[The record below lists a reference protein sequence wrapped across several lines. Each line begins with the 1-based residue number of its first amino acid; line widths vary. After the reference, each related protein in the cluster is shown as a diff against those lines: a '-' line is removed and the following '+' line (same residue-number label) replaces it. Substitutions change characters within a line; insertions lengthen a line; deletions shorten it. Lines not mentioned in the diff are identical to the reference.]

1 MHCIIAFI
9 CRTLLLTFYIVLGRY
24 EYNAA
29 PLDMLDRIV
38 VTCLQA
44 CVLGA
49 AWSVYEV
56 CAFVIRVLSRSR
68 AYALLPAALERV
80 SDSTGSSDSVDNTIC
95 LLIDKEAT
103 DKRTVDAEDKK
114 TTVTDRVATDAA
126 DKDTAPTDSAV
137 LDGQDTDA
145 QDTDAQGTDAQGKYE
160 DYVSRVSLDP
170 CNNTRVVF
178 DSRPALARYVAKV
191 HLIGVVVWTTM
202 LSIDYVLTQT
212 SFVFALGM
220 LLGNVAWVLSGPPG
234 RASMPSHVIAL
245 YWFLIFSLILVYLIR
260 DGASALV
267 NTENELGMT
276 PSRVEWSQ
284 TFVAVNV
291 LLSPA
296 SCGFTWTFWI
306 DARTLLS
313 HYHTS
318 LYTSV
323 ILSVPVLIFVR
334 GTYLADILSRY
345 TTPWLTYVIF
355 IEPVLKFMTIYVM
368 TLSLD
373 AESVVEMLTVNTSVI
388 GACYLYFEP
397 HDVSFNATV
406 AILVAT
412 LVALHLARL
421 TRRALRERRIR
432 QHDNFVLV
440 DD

>member
-1 MHCIIAFI
+1 
-9 CRTLLLTFYIVLGRY
+9 
-24 EYNAA
+24 
-29 PLDMLDRIV
+29 
-38 VTCLQA
+38 
-44 CVLGA
+44 
-49 AWSVYEV
+49 
-56 CAFVIRVLSRSR
+56 
-68 AYALLPAALERV
+68 
-80 SDSTGSSDSVDNTIC
+80 
-95 LLIDKEAT
+95 
-103 DKRTVDAEDKK
+103 
-114 TTVTDRVATDAA
+114 
-126 DKDTAPTDSAV
+126 
-137 LDGQDTDA
+137 
-145 QDTDAQGTDAQGKYE
+145 
-160 DYVSRVSLDP
+160 VSRVSLDP

-178 DSRPALARYVAKV
+178 DSRPALSRYVVKV
-191 HLIGVVVWTTM
+191 HLIGVVVWTTI

-220 LLGNVAWVLSGPPG
+220 LLGNIAWVISGPVG
-234 RASMPSHVIAL
+234 RTSMPSHVIAL

-260 DGASALV
+260 DGESALV

-306 DARTLLS
+306 DAHTLLS
-313 HYHTS
+313 HYLTS
-318 LYTSV
+318 LYTNV

-345 TTPWLTYVIF
+345 STPWLTYVIF

-388 GACYLYFEP
+388 GACYLYFES

-406 AILVAT
+406 AVLVAT